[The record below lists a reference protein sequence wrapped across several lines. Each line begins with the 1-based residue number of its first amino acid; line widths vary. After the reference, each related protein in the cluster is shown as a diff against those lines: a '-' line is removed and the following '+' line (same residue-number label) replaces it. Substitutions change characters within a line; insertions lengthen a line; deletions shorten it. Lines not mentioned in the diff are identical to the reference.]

1 MGVTNAN
8 TDLIL
13 QNGIPGQSGFGF
25 SNCVLQRLHNCG
37 ITNLSAL
44 RDYTKD
50 AFSGLQ
56 GQLKTLRD
64 GYPPLAMVKL
74 QAVSEMI
81 CVYESCGLTWDEATF
96 SDPQMTEWLRYMKVQ
111 QEKKDARD
119 SNSQKL
125 APKLTKNGDIHTWF
139 RDLSAWTPS
148 YIGLNGCSIGW
159 IIRAKAQPWL
169 NPTIIQANRPALK
182 QNLCHVKGTDSIKD
196 MIIKYTLHG
205 PLL

>member
-13 QNGIPGQSGFGF
+13 QNGIPDQSSGFRF
-25 SNCVLQRLHNCG
+25 SNRALQRPHNCG

-44 RDYTKD
+44 KDCTKD

-56 GQLKTLRD
+56 GQFKTLRD

-81 CVYESCGLTWDEATF
+81 RVYESCGLTCNEDNF
-96 SDPQMTEWLRYMKVQ
+96 SDPRMTEWLQYMKVQ
-111 QEKKDARD
+111 QEKKDGRD

-125 APKLTKNGDIHTWF
+125 APKLKKKRDIHTWF

-159 IIRAKAQPWL
+159 II
-169 NPTIIQANRPALK
+169 
-182 QNLCHVKGTDSIKD
+182 
-196 MIIKYTLHG
+196 
-205 PLL
+205 